1 MSVKLIY
8 ERPDIHREYSA
19 VKNIT
24 MELDGERNLDEM
36 QEAFDEFLKAMGYN
50 VPYRDEEDDQPLVFG
65 DYKASD
71 NVLDTPP
78 IVFDEA
84 SENIMDFSAGGGMA
98 SDIID
103 LYDPGDGITFSDT
116 ITLNLDETYGTTTT
130 KLKDD

>member
-50 VPYRDEEDDQPLVFG
+50 VPYRDEED
-65 DYKASD
+65 K
-71 NVLDTPP
+71 P
-78 IVFDEA
+78 IVFGQA

-98 SDIID
+98 SDIVD
-103 LYDPGDGITFSDT
+103 LYDPGDGIAFGDT